1 MNFLKTWTFNYVEQ
15 EDGTVRFAKDASGNE
30 QRPDAQC
37 ELKWNTMEFSDSD
50 TYYQTPF
57 TFYFKKGTNTISFEG
72 VRDEMYIS
80 KITLYSFDAPLSYE
94 EKLQEYLRK
103 IDEKARRLKQL
114 SDHLFRYALVA
125 GEESPRL
132 EKPEQYR
139 ELFYDLLSET
149 CSYLGEKGFQTEVH
163 MDWEAKRIRADRT
176 YVVRILDNIT
186 SNIVKYAG
194 KNEPVVICCDV
205 SCGAVRLTF
214 VNGIGIP
221 EGTVEST
228 RIGLV
233 NVKNM
238 MERMGGTCR
247 TEQSRER
254 FSLTLLFPCI

>member
-1 MNFLKTWTFNYVEQ
+1 MDYIRQLGREVQILEGGDLEYPITVEGKDELAVLAKGLEAMRCSLKEQMEQ
-15 EDGTVRFAKDASGNE
+15 EAQLAKANQEIVTEMSHDL
-30 QRPDAQC
+30 R
-37 ELKWNTMEFSDSD
+37 
-50 TYYQTPF
+50 TPL
-57 TFYFKKGTNTISFEG
+57 TSILLYTEILRKGKGIS
-72 VRDEMYIS
+72 
-80 KITLYSFDAPLSYE
+80 E

-103 IDEKARRLKQL
+103 IEEKARRLKQL

-139 ELFYDLLSET
+139 EVLYDLLSET
-149 CSYLGEKGFQTEVH
+149 CSYLEEKGFQTEVH
-163 MDWEAKRIRADRT
+163 MDWEEKRIRADRT

-186 SNIVKYAG
+186 SNIVKYAC

>member
-1 MNFLKTWTFNYVEQ
+1 MELTRQAVERMIVEILQ
-15 EDGTVRFAKDASGNE
+15 EKLGDGEA
-30 QRPDAQC
+30 
-37 ELKWNTMEFSDSD
+37 
-50 TYYQTPF
+50 Y
-57 TFYFKKGTNTISFEG
+57 G
-72 VRDEMYIS
+72 VRKAAVPWIHIAPEDRMDTGNAGDRVYTRDLF
-80 KITLYSFDAPLSYE
+80 TL
-94 EKLQEYLRK
+94 
-103 IDEKARRLKQL
+103 
-114 SDHLFRYALVA
+114 
-125 GEESPRL
+125 EESPRL
-132 EKPEQYR
+132 EEPEQYR
-139 ELFYDLLSET
+139 EVFYDLLSET
-149 CSYLGEKGFQTEVH
+149 CSYLEEKEFQTEVH
-163 MDWEAKRIRADRT
+163 IDWEERRIRTDRT
-176 YVVRILDNIT
+176 YVARILDNIT

>member
-1 MNFLKTWTFNYVEQ
+1 MSGKLEFNF
-15 EDGTVRFAKDASGNE
+15 R
-30 QRPDAQC
+30 
-37 ELKWNTMEFSDSD
+37 NTMEDVAASGEFLRRFSEES
-50 TYYQTPF
+50 
-57 TFYFKKGTNTISFEG
+57 G
-72 VRDEMYIS
+72 
-80 KITLYSFDAPLSYE
+80 LSERQGYLLFLTYE
-94 EKLQEYLRK
+94 EL
-103 IDEKARRLKQL
+103 A
-114 SDHLFRYALVA
+114 
-125 GEESPRL
+125 
-132 EKPEQYR
+132 
-139 ELFYDLLSET
+139 T
-149 CSYLGEKGFQTEVH
+149 
-163 MDWEAKRIRADRT
+163 
-176 YVVRILDNIT
+176 
-186 SNIVKYAG
+186 NIVKYAG

>member
-1 MNFLKTWTFNYVEQ
+1 M
-15 EDGTVRFAKDASGNE
+15 
-30 QRPDAQC
+30 
-37 ELKWNTMEFSDSD
+37 
-50 TYYQTPF
+50 
-57 TFYFKKGTNTISFEG
+57 
-72 VRDEMYIS
+72 
-80 KITLYSFDAPLSYE
+80 
-94 EKLQEYLRK
+94 
-103 IDEKARRLKQL
+103 

-139 ELFYDLLSET
+139 EVFYDLLSET

>member
-1 MNFLKTWTFNYVEQ
+1 M
-15 EDGTVRFAKDASGNE
+15 
-30 QRPDAQC
+30 
-37 ELKWNTMEFSDSD
+37 
-50 TYYQTPF
+50 
-57 TFYFKKGTNTISFEG
+57 
-72 VRDEMYIS
+72 
-80 KITLYSFDAPLSYE
+80 
-94 EKLQEYLRK
+94 
-103 IDEKARRLKQL
+103 
-114 SDHLFRYALVA
+114 
-125 GEESPRL
+125 
-132 EKPEQYR
+132 
-139 ELFYDLLSET
+139 
-149 CSYLGEKGFQTEVH
+149 
-163 MDWEAKRIRADRT
+163 
-176 YVVRILDNIT
+176 
-186 SNIVKYAG
+186 KYAC